1 MPAILRASVSP
12 PTQPKSNMT
21 YPKAPVSDV
30 VEEYHGVKVPDPY
43 RKLEDPDAPETRDWI
58 ESENELTQAYLEK
71 IPERKPI
78 RQRLRMWRSS
88 GKRASSRRRRST
100 SAAILSAPTAISAR
114 SRWVKERSP

>member
-1 MPAILRASVSP
+1 MSTPLTPAAPLVLGLLLLCGGAALSETRKVATP
-12 PTQPKSNMT
+12 

-78 RQRLRMWRSS
+78 RQRLTKLW
-88 GKRASSRRRRST
+88 
-100 SAAILSAPTAISAR
+100 
-114 SRWVKERSP
+114 